1 MGAVADAETIR
12 QTLRDVFERFMVAPD
27 SEQAARLYHPDY
39 FNHEAEGERS
49 SGPDGA
55 LATAE
60 WLRSCFGD
68 VKYDVEQIIVEGDWA
83 AAYVT
88 MSGTHEG
95 GLPPGLPAT
104 HKPFSVKHVHLV
116 RFADDGRALEHRAVR
131 DDLGL
136 AMQAGLLPPP
146 HG

>member
-1 MGAVADAETIR
+1 VADAEAMR
-12 QTLRDVFERFMVAPD
+12 RNLRDVFERFMVSPD
-27 SEQAARLYHPDY
+27 AEQAERLYHPDY
-39 FNHEAEGERS
+39 VNHEAEEERN

-68 VKYDVEQIIVEGDWA
+68 LSYEIERIIVDGDWA
-83 AAYVT
+83 AVYLT

-116 RFADDGRALEHRAVR
+116 RFADDGRAVEHRAVR

-146 HG
+146 G

>member
-1 MGAVADAETIR
+1 MADAETIR
-12 QTLRDVFERFMVAPD
+12 RNLREVFERFMISPD
-27 SEQAARLYHPDY
+27 IEQAERLYHPDY
-39 FNHEAEGERS
+39 FNHEADAERR
-49 SGPDGA
+49 SGPEGA
-55 LATAE
+55 LATAQ
-60 WLRSCFGD
+60 WLASCFGEIS
-68 VKYDVEQIIVEGDWA
+68 YEVEDIIVEGDRA

-104 HKPFSVKHVHLV
+104 HKPFLVKHVHLV
-116 RFADDGRALEHRAVR
+116 RFAEDGRAIEHRAVR

-146 HG
+146 G

>member
-1 MGAVADAETIR
+1 VADAETIR
-12 QTLRDVFERFMVAPD
+12 QNLRDVFERFMVAPD
-27 SEQAARLYHPDY
+27 LEQAARLYHPDY
-39 FNHEAEGERS
+39 FNHEAEEERS
-49 SGPDGA
+49 SGPEGA

-68 VKYDVEQIIVEGDWA
+68 MKYDVERIIVEGDWA

-95 GLPPGLPAT
+95 GLPPGLSAT

-136 AMQAGLLPPP
+136 AMQAGLVPPRP
-146 HG
+146 G